1 MTCLVQGA
9 GREELAGKSPRDGGA
24 ATGAAD
30 WSVFQTKSKSVDEQV
45 NIIITISSAVN
56 NKSEICMRKN
66 YRAICYTT

>member
-1 MTCLVQGA
+1 MQGA

-45 NIIITISSAVN
+45 NN
-56 NKSEICMRKN
+56 NNLFCVKRQIWNLYEKKLPYNMLYYNGAK
-66 YRAICYTT
+66 A

>member
-1 MTCLVQGA
+1 MTLIVQGA

-45 NIIITISSAVN
+45 NNDN
-56 NKSEICMRKN
+56 NLFCGKRLAWKIKN
-66 YRAICYTT
+66 